1 MHMLHRFVYIFSL
14 MLLTFTWSSS
24 LFGQSG
30 FSLFTTAQ
38 GLTYNDVSEI
48 CQDSTGY
55 IWIASYRGLNRFNG
69 NQFVQYHS
77 SDDSISLPAEA
88 LTGAAWLDKYRLA
101 FFSSGLHTINTKTG
115 RTQNIFIPYHDKKY
129 QFKFNMVMA
138 ARGDEEGNTYIL
150 SRSGFYHFD
159 SSRKLVTRFDYYN
172 NDEVPVRHFH
182 FGSALFEL
190 DAQRLMIVSA
200 AGLYIYNK
208 KERQFRNMT
217 AADYPVMGEFLDY
230 AFTRNYQFFQPA
242 RGEFVVMKSGSDSL
256 CYINVQKGIKTWSRS
271 FVKPQRLEFG
281 WRSKLIKQN
290 DSVYYITGH
299 YSGFFKIRFHPATGR
314 IEIDSQKLFP
324 NYLCNALLIDKDGTL
339 WVGTN
344 RGVFRQDRFKS
355 LVQTIQLPP
364 GVEDLFPNVS
374 IYDLKVVNENIYI
387 GTYDAGL
394 FSFNKKNLQLQK
406 QVRFSYNRIND
417 IRALSV
423 LNESELLL
431 GTYGPLAIYN
441 TKNGSQKL
449 LQPPQWHREG
459 DWTSHIYEDRRG
471 NHWISSNTIYRYQP
485 GSGQFSIIPNHK
497 QLLDVPFVMSEDRD
511 GNIWMGCHGIARYNI
526 TTNRYDRYIDSFPF
540 IKMPDKQVAALVV
553 DTRNILW
560 FNPHNNG
567 LVAYDVDHNRYR
579 HFTKKDGLPDDN
591 ITSLLALGNKIWIA
605 CYSGLACIDIHSL
618 RIVSFGKADGFPDLP
633 TAGSSLHY
641 DSAAN
646 HLYVSFSK
654 AVSRFNPDSMLAK
667 KIEPKLFI
675 ENVVLSGKQS
685 YFLPGDS
692 LQASWKDDELQITIG
707 TINFFDGESQ
717 RFAYRIYKDNNSSWT
732 DIGNQP
738 SFSITG
744 LSPGKHI
751 IQVKTY
757 SPNHRWVEQVKQILF
772 TVQTPFWQ
780 KSWFYLIA
788 GIALTVLIALVVQW
802 RTTVARKKE
811 MVKTQLESIK
821 AAHYKNQF
829 ELEQIS
835 NYFSSSLAAKKSI
848 DDVLWG
854 VAHDLIGRMD
864 YEDCVIY
871 LWNSE
876 KTKMVQKAAWG
887 PKGKPGII
895 SDDAFEVAPGQGIV
909 GEVILSGQ
917 PVLVKDTRRDPRYR
931 VDDDFRF
938 SEVAVPI
945 IHDNEVLG
953 VIDSEHSEA
962 NYFSERDIKIL
973 TTIATLIGNK
983 MKQMESEQSL
993 EAKQKELLGINEQ
1006 LAEARLSALQAQM
1019 NPHFVFNALNSIKRM
1034 ILDSENE
1041 KASRYLSKFALMI
1054 RMTLEHSKQLFVSLD
1069 ENIEYLRAY
1078 LDMEQL
1084 RFDDSF
1090 KYIIETDE
1098 QVDTTETVLPSMMIQ
1113 PLVENAI
1120 WHGLM
1125 YSTHDKKI
1133 RIAFSQTDSKMVCTI
1148 EDNGIG
1154 ISQSEQLR
1162 KKHRPLHRSVGLE
1175 NLQKR
1180 IKIMNEKYGTD
1191 CSLQIVDLSATGSNT
1206 KGTRVTLQL
1215 KLMNT

>member
-1 MHMLHRFVYIFSL
+1 MHMFHSFNYIFWL
-14 MLLTFTWSSS
+14 MLFTLTCNQP
-24 LFGQSG
+24 LMAQSG

-38 GLTYNDVSEI
+38 GLSHNDVSAI

-55 IWIASYRGLNRFNG
+55 MWIATNRGLNRFNG

-77 SDDSISLPAEA
+77 SDDSLSLPAEE
-88 LTGAAWLDKYRLA
+88 LTGAVWLDKYRLA
-101 FFSSGLHTINTKTG
+101 FFSAGLHTINTKTG
-115 RTQNIFIPYHDKKY
+115 RTQNIFVPYHDKKY

-138 ARGDEEGNTYIL
+138 ARGDDEGNTYVL

-159 SSRKLVTRFDYYN
+159 STRQLVSRFDYYTKE
-172 NDEVPVRHFH
+172 DVPVQHFF
-182 FGSALFEL
+182 FGSALYEL
-190 DAQRLMIVSA
+190 DEKKLLIVSTG
-200 AGLYIYNK
+200 GLYIYNTK
-208 KERQFRNMT
+208 QKLFRKMT
-217 AADYPVMGEFLDY
+217 AGDYSVMAEFLDY
-230 AFTRNYQFFQPA
+230 ATTRNYHFFQPGP
-242 RGEFVVMKSGSDSL
+242 GEFFVVKSNSDSL
-256 CYINVQKGIKTWSRS
+256 CYINVLKHIKTWSNS
-271 FVKPQRLEFG
+271 FVNPQRLEFG
-281 WRSKLIKQN
+281 WRSKLVKQN
-290 DSVYYITGH
+290 DSLYYVTGH
-299 YSGFFKIRFHPATGR
+299 YSGFFKVRFHRATGKV
-314 IEIDSQKLFP
+314 EIDSQKLFR
-324 NYLCNALLIDKDGTL
+324 NYLCNALMIDRDGTL
-339 WVGTN
+339 WIGTN

-364 GVEDLFPNVS
+364 GVEDRFPNVS
-374 IYDLKVVNENIYI
+374 IYDLKVLNENIYL

-394 FSFNKKNLQLQK
+394 FSFNKRNLQFQK
-406 QVRFSYNRIND
+406 QVLFAYDRTND
-417 IRALSV
+417 IRSLSV

-431 GTYGPLAIYN
+431 GTYGPLATYN
-441 TKNGSQKL
+441 TKNGKQKL

-459 DWTSHIYEDRRG
+459 DWTSYIYEDRRG
-471 NHWISSNTIYRYQP
+471 DHWISSNTIYRYHP
-485 GSGQFSIIPNHK
+485 GSGEFSIIPNHK

-526 TTNRYDRYIDSFPF
+526 TTHQYDRYIDSFPF

-553 DTRNILW
+553 DDRNILW

-567 LVAYDVDHNRYR
+567 LVAYDIDHNRFR
-579 HFTKKDGLPDDN
+579 HFTKEDGLPDDN
-591 ITSLLALGNKIWIA
+591 ISSLLALGNKIWIA

-618 RIVSFGKADGFPDLP
+618 RIVSFGKSDGFPDLP
-633 TAGSSLHY
+633 TAGSSLYY

-646 HLYVSFSK
+646 QLYVNFSK

-667 KIEPKLFI
+667 RIMPKLFI
-675 ENVVLSGKQS
+675 EKVVLNGRQ
-685 YFLPGDS
+685 YYYLPADTIN
-692 LQASWKDDELQITIG
+692 ASWKDDELQIAIG

-717 RFAYRIYKDNNSSWT
+717 RFAYRIYKNDSSSWI
-732 DIGNQP
+732 DIGNQS
-738 SFSITG
+738 SFTISG
-744 LSPGKHI
+744 LSPGKHL

-757 SPNHRWVEQVKQILF
+757 SSNHRWMEQVKDMMLI
-772 TVQTPFWQ
+772 VQTPFWQ
-780 KSWFYLIA
+780 MPWFYALGI
-788 GIALTVLIALVVQW
+788 IALMVLIFLVVQW
-802 RTTVARKKE
+802 RTTIARKKE

-835 NYFSSSLAAKKSI
+835 NYFSSSLAAKKSV

-871 LWNSE
+871 LWNPD
-876 KTKMVQKAAWG
+876 KTKMLQKAAWG
-887 PKGKPGII
+887 PKGKPGVI

-909 GEVILSGQ
+909 GEVITSGQ
-917 PVLVKDTRRDPRYR
+917 PVLVKDTRKDPRYR

-945 IHDNEVLG
+945 LHDNEVLG

-983 MKQMESEQSL
+983 LKQMESEQSL

-1090 KYIIETDE
+1090 KYIIETDD

-1125 YSTHDKKI
+1125 YATNDKKI

-1154 ISQSEQLR
+1154 IGQSEKLR

-1191 CSLQIVDLSATGSNT
+1191 CSLQIVDLSETGGNVH
-1206 KGTRVTLQL
+1206 GTRVTLQF